1 MGEDGRV
8 GSLQSNPKI
17 IDAAPPCAGY
27 SSQRERIKVSQYKSL
42 TDSADH
48 SVTSAVFDLAGEL
61 FAELVSGLLEA
72 VLGP

>member
-17 IDAAPPCAGY
+17 IDAAPPRAGY
-27 SSQRERIKVSQYKSL
+27 SSRRERIKVSQYKSL
-42 TDSADH
+42 TDSADS
-48 SVTSAVFDLAGEL
+48 SVTSAVFDGVGQLVV
-61 FAELVSGLLEA
+61 ELVSGLLEA